1 MGHDGESFGVAGHA
15 HAHAF
20 IGRGLDIATR
30 VAGSRGRNSLEMLE
44 DRLDAPKAA
53 ASKNSRLLALGG
65 GQPRIDSR
73 SRERD
78 FRSFRKPRANS
89 TETGPGD
96 ESKNQDKSDAAA
108 DIGALHG

>member
-1 MGHDGESFGVAGHA
+1 MVHDAESFGVAGQA
-15 HAHAF
+15 QAHAF

-65 GQPRIDSR
+65 GQRRIDSR

-78 FRSFRKPRANS
+78 FRRFRSPRAKS
-89 TETGPGD
+89 TETSPGD
-96 ESKNQDKSDAAA
+96 QPKNQTESHAAP
-108 DIGALHG
+108 